1 MRCRLWHM
9 SSARIVAS
17 SSGRTWSART
27 AVTTAK
33 TCRSWPTQRRPR
45 SRPQRA
51 AGNALATDRQSIP
64 VSVGKI
70 VLALDGMG
78 GDHAPEV
85 VVNGADIARER
96 YPGTSFLL
104 FGDPARLK
112 PLVDKRKGLAKAL
125 EIVPAEDEVLA
136 EDKPSFALR
145 RRRKSSM
152 WLAVDA
158 AAQGRADTVV
168 SAGNTG
174 ALLAISMFAMR
185 MVEGAHRPALA
196 SFLPTARGETVML
209 DLGANLE
216 CDAENLAEFGVMG
229 SVFAQVLLGL
239 DKPKVGLLNVGS
251 EELKGHEELRQAAA
265 WLRREGA
272 PVDFQGFIEGNDI
285 GTGNIDVVVT
295 DGFTGNVALKTIE
308 GTAKLYTQFVRDAF
322 RTSTFAKIGYLFA
335 SGAWV
340 KLRKRVDP
348 RRYNGGVFLGLD
360 GVCVKS
366 HGGTDALGFAYAI
379 GVAVDMVRYHYKDKV
394 IESLARLHAAA
405 PAADAEPALQAS
417 GSGA

>member
-1 MRCRLWHM
+1 M
-9 SSARIVAS
+9 
-17 SSGRTWSART
+17 GT
-27 AVTTAK
+27 
-33 TCRSWPTQRRPR
+33 
-45 SRPQRA
+45 
-51 AGNALATDRQSIP
+51 
-64 VSVGKI
+64 GKI

-78 GDHAPEV
+78 GDHAPDAI
-85 VVNGADIARER
+85 VNGADIARER

-112 PLVDKRKGLAKAL
+112 PLVDKRKGLSQAL
-125 EIVPAEDEVLA
+125 EIVPAEDAVLA

-185 MVEGAHRPALA
+185 TVAGAHRPALA
-196 SFLPTARGETVML
+196 SFVPTSRGETVML

-216 CDAENLAEFGVMG
+216 CDADNLAEFAVMG

-239 DKPKVGLLNVGS
+239 DRPKVGLLNVGS
-251 EELKGHEELRQAAA
+251 EEEKGHEELRQAAR
-265 WLRREGA
+265 WLRRPDA
-272 PVDFQGFIEGNDI
+272 PVNFHGFVEGNDI
-285 GTGNIDVVVT
+285 GRGAVDVVVT
-295 DGFTGNVALKTIE
+295 DGFTGNVALKSIE

-322 RTSTFAKIGYLFA
+322 RTSTFAKIGFLFA
-335 SGAWV
+335 AGALV
-340 KLRKRVDP
+340 KMRKRVDP

-366 HGGTDALGFAYAI
+366 HGGTDALGFAYAV
-379 GVAVDMVRYHYKDKV
+379 GVAVDLVRYEYKNK
-394 IESLARLHAAA
+394 LAEGLTKLREVTSV
-405 PAADAEPALQAS
+405 AEAQASALQAS
-417 GSGA
+417 GGAE

>member
-1 MRCRLWHM
+1 M
-9 SSARIVAS
+9 SA
-17 SSGRTWSART
+17 GR
-27 AVTTAK
+27 
-33 TCRSWPTQRRPR
+33 
-45 SRPQRA
+45 
-51 AGNALATDRQSIP
+51 
-64 VSVGKI
+64 I

-85 VVNGADIARER
+85 VVSGADMARER
-96 YPGTSFLL
+96 HPGTTFLL

-112 PLVDKRKGLAKAL
+112 SLVDQRKGLASVL
-125 EIVPAEDEVLA
+125 EIVPAEDAVLA

-152 WLAVDA
+152 WLAVEA

-185 MVEGAHRPALA
+185 MIEGAHRPALA
-196 SFLPTARGETVML
+196 SFMPTARGETVML

-216 CDAENLAEFGVMG
+216 CDAENLSEFAVMG

-239 DKPKVGLLNVGS
+239 DKPRVGLLNVGS

-265 WLRREGA
+265 ILRREGL
-272 PVDFQGFIEGNDI
+272 PLDFRGFVEGNDI
-285 GTGNIDVVVT
+285 GKGDVDVVVT
-295 DGFTGNVALKTIE
+295 DGFTGNVALKSIE
-308 GTAKLYTQFVRDAF
+308 GTAKLYTSFVRVAF

-335 SGAWV
+335 SRACT
-340 KLRKRVDP
+340 KLRKLVDP

-360 GVCVKS
+360 GIWVKS
-366 HGGTDALGFAYAI
+366 HGGTDDLGFAYAI
-379 GVAVDMVRYHYKDKV
+379 GVAVDLVRYEYKNKLV
-394 IESLARLHAAA
+394 EGLARLKQVA
-405 PAADAEPALQAS
+405 PAPGPATAELQAT
-417 GSGA
+417 GGAE

>member
-1 MRCRLWHM
+1 M
-9 SSARIVAS
+9 S
-17 SSGRTWSART
+17 T
-27 AVTTAK
+27 K
-33 TCRSWPTQRRPR
+33 
-45 SRPQRA
+45 
-51 AGNALATDRQSIP
+51 
-64 VSVGKI
+64 KI

-78 GDHAPEV
+78 GDHAPDV
-85 VVNGADIARER
+85 IVNGADIARER

-104 FGDPARLK
+104 FGDEARLK
-112 PLVDKRKGLAKAL
+112 ALVDKRKGLAQAL
-125 EIVPAEDEVLA
+125 EIVPSEDAVLA

-152 WLAVDA
+152 WMAVEA

-185 MVEGAHRPALA
+185 MLEGADRPALA
-196 SFLPTARGETVML
+196 SLVPTSRGESIML

-216 CDAENLAEFGVMG
+216 CDADNLTQFAVMG
-229 SVFAQVLLGL
+229 SVFAQILLGL

-265 WLRREGA
+265 LLRREGS
-272 PVDFQGFIEGNDI
+272 PVSFHGFVEGNDI
-285 GTGNIDVVVT
+285 GAGVADVVVT
-295 DGFTGNVALKTIE
+295 DGFTGNVALKAIE

-322 RTSTFAKIGYLFA
+322 RTSTFAKLGYLFA
-335 SGAWV
+335 SGAWS
-340 KLRKRVDP
+340 KLRVRVDP

-379 GVAVDMVRYHYKDKV
+379 GVAVDLVRYEYKNKLV
-394 IESLARLHAAA
+394 EGLARLREITSATET
-405 PAADAEPALQAS
+405 PAASLQAT
-417 GSGA
+417 GGTA

>member
-1 MRCRLWHM
+1 M
-9 SSARIVAS
+9 S
-17 SSGRTWSART
+17 
-27 AVTTAK
+27 AK
-33 TCRSWPTQRRPR
+33 
-45 SRPQRA
+45 
-51 AGNALATDRQSIP
+51 
-64 VSVGKI
+64 KI

-78 GDHAPEV
+78 GDHAPDV

-104 FGDPARLK
+104 FGDAARLK
-112 PLVDKRKGLAKAL
+112 ALVDKRKGLAQVL
-125 EIVPAEDEVLA
+125 EIVPSEDAGLA

-152 WLAVDA
+152 WMAVEA
-158 AAQGRADTVV
+158 AAQGRADTIV

-174 ALLAISMFAMR
+174 ALLAISMFSMR
-185 MVEGAHRPALA
+185 MLEGADRPALA
-196 SFLPTARGETVML
+196 SFMPTSRGESVML

-216 CDAENLAEFGVMG
+216 CDADNLVQFAVMG
-229 SVFAQVLLGL
+229 SVFAQILLGL
-239 DKPKVGLLNVGS
+239 DEPKVGLLNVGS

-265 WLRREGA
+265 WLRREGS
-272 PVDFQGFIEGNDI
+272 PISFHGFVEGNDI
-285 GTGNIDVVVT
+285 GAGVADVVVT
-295 DGFTGNVALKTIE
+295 DGFTGNVALKAIE

-335 SGAWV
+335 SGALT
-340 KLRKRVDP
+340 KMRARVDP

-379 GVAVDMVRYHYKDKV
+379 GVAVDLVRYEYKSKLV
-394 IESLARLHAAA
+394 EGLARLREITSAAET
-405 PAADAEPALQAS
+405 PAASLQAT
-417 GSGA
+417 GGAA

>member
-1 MRCRLWHM
+1 M
-9 SSARIVAS
+9 SA
-17 SSGRTWSART
+17 
-27 AVTTAK
+27 
-33 TCRSWPTQRRPR
+33 
-45 SRPQRA
+45 
-51 AGNALATDRQSIP
+51 
-64 VSVGKI
+64 GKI

-78 GDHAPEV
+78 GDHAPDV

-104 FGDPARLK
+104 FGDAARLK
-112 PLVDKRKGLAKAL
+112 PLVDKRKGLAQVL
-125 EIVPAEDEVLA
+125 EIVPSEDAVLA

-152 WLAVDA
+152 WMAVEA

-174 ALLAISMFAMR
+174 ALLAISMVAMR
-185 MVEGAHRPALA
+185 MLPGAHRPALA
-196 SFLPTARGETVML
+196 SFMPTSRGETVML

-216 CDAENLAEFGVMG
+216 CDADNLVQFAVMG
-229 SVFAQVLLGL
+229 SVFAQILLGL

-265 WLRREGA
+265 WLRREGS
-272 PVDFQGFIEGNDI
+272 PVSFHGFIEGNDI
-285 GTGNIDVVVT
+285 GAGAVDVVVT
-295 DGFTGNVALKTIE
+295 DGFTGNVALKAIE
-308 GTAKLYTQFVRDAF
+308 GTAKLYTSFVRNAF
-322 RTSTFAKIGYLFA
+322 STSTFAKIGYLFA
-335 SGAWV
+335 SGALV
-340 KLRKRVDP
+340 KMAKRVDP

-379 GVAVDMVRYHYKDKV
+379 GVAVDLVRYECKSKLV
-394 IESLARLHAAA
+394 EGLARLHEITSADEASAAS
-405 PAADAEPALQAS
+405 LQATG
-417 GSGA
+417 GSA

>member
-1 MRCRLWHM
+1 M
-9 SSARIVAS
+9 SA
-17 SSGRTWSART
+17 
-27 AVTTAK
+27 
-33 TCRSWPTQRRPR
+33 
-45 SRPQRA
+45 
-51 AGNALATDRQSIP
+51 D
-64 VSVGKI
+64 KI

-96 YPGTSFLL
+96 YPGSSFLL

-112 PLVDKRKGLAKAL
+112 PLVDKRKGLAKSL
-125 EIVPAEDEVLA
+125 EIVPAEDAVLA

-216 CDAENLAEFGVMG
+216 CDAENLAEFAVMG
-229 SVFAQVLLGL
+229 NVFAQVLLGL

-251 EELKGHEELRQAAA
+251 EELKGHEELRQAAG
-265 WLRREGA
+265 WLRRNGS
-272 PVDFQGFIEGNDI
+272 PIDFHGFVEGNDI
-285 GTGNIDVVVT
+285 GAGDIDVVVT
-295 DGFTGNVALKTIE
+295 DGFTGNVALKSIE

-322 RTSTFAKIGYLFA
+322 RTSSFAKIGYLFA
-335 SGAWV
+335 AGAWG

-360 GVCVKS
+360 GVSVKS

-379 GVAVDMVRYHYKDKV
+379 GVAVDLVRYEYRNKLVD
-394 IESLARLHAAA
+394 SLAKLHQVISTAEA
-405 PAADAEPALQAS
+405 PTTPALQAS
-417 GSGA
+417 GGGE

>member
-1 MRCRLWHM
+1 
-9 SSARIVAS
+9 
-17 SSGRTWSART
+17 
-27 AVTTAK
+27 
-33 TCRSWPTQRRPR
+33 
-45 SRPQRA
+45 
-51 AGNALATDRQSIP
+51 
-64 VSVGKI
+64 VGKV

-78 GDHAPEV
+78 GDNAPEV
-85 VVNGADIARER
+85 IVNGADIARER
-96 YPGTSFLL
+96 YPGSSFLL

-112 PLVDKRKGLAKAL
+112 PLVDRRKGLAQAL
-125 EIVPAEDEVLA
+125 EIVPAEDAVSPD
-136 EDKPSFALR
+136 DKPSFALR
-145 RRRKSSM
+145 RRRQSSM

-174 ALLAISMFAMR
+174 ALLAISMVAMR
-185 MVEGAHRPALA
+185 MLEGVHRPALA
-196 SFLPTARGETVML
+196 SFMPTNRGETVML

-216 CDAENLAEFGVMG
+216 CDADNLAQFAVMG

-239 DKPKVGLLNVGS
+239 SEPTVGLLNVGS
-251 EELKGHEELRQAAA
+251 EELKGHEELRQAAMI
-265 WLRREGA
+265 LRREGS
-272 PVDFQGFIEGNDI
+272 PVSFHGFVEGNDI
-285 GTGNIDVVVT
+285 GAGKVDVVVT

-308 GTAKLYTQFVRDAF
+308 GTAKLYTTFVRDAF

-348 RRYNGGVFLGLD
+348 RRYNGGVFLGLN

-379 GVAVDMVRYHYKDKV
+379 GVAIDMVRYEYKNKLV
-394 IESLARLHAAA
+394 EGLAK
-405 PAADAEPALQAS
+405 LQAS
-417 GSGA
+417 PATAEAPVLQAGGGAT

>member
-1 MRCRLWHM
+1 
-9 SSARIVAS
+9 V
-17 SSGRTWSART
+17 
-27 AVTTAK
+27 
-33 TCRSWPTQRRPR
+33 
-45 SRPQRA
+45 
-51 AGNALATDRQSIP
+51 D
-64 VSVGKI
+64 KI

-78 GDHAPEV
+78 GDRAPDV
-85 VVNGADIARER
+85 VVAGADVARER

-112 PLVDKRKGLAKAL
+112 PLVDKRKGLAATV
-125 EIVPAEDEVLA
+125 EIIASEDEVLA

-152 WLAVDA
+152 WQAVDA
-158 AAQGRADTVV
+158 VAQGRADTVV

-174 ALLAISMFAMR
+174 ALLAISMVAMR

-209 DLGANLE
+209 DLGANLD
-216 CDAENLAEFGVMG
+216 CDADNLTEFAVMG

-239 DKPKVGLLNVGS
+239 DRPKVGLLNVGS

-265 WLRREGA
+265 VLRAEGS
-272 PVDFQGFIEGNDI
+272 PVDFLGFVEGDDI
-285 GTGNIDVVVT
+285 GSGKIDVVVA
-295 DGFTGNVALKTIE
+295 DGFTGNVALKSIE
-308 GTAKLYTQFVRDAF
+308 GTAKLYSQYMRDTF
-322 RTSTFAKIGYLFA
+322 RTSTFAKIGGLFA
-335 SGAWV
+335 YGAFR
-340 KLRKRVDP
+340 KMRKRVDP

-379 GVAVDMVRYHYKDKV
+379 GMAVDLVRYEYKSKL
-394 IESLARLHAAA
+394 IEGLGKLQLVRSAEA
-405 PAADAEPALQAS
+405 PSTSALQAS
-417 GSGA
+417 GGAA